1 MLATRDLAF
10 LQTWSVPQF
19 KQNNGVESIEV
30 KRNERTGKCFF
41 VFGVETG
48 ACSKK
53 VETGEVT
60 MPVISKVCV
69 SSTGDMFYMLHQKGE
84 GGGATTLATL

>member
-1 MLATRDLAF
+1 MAVKSLAF
-10 LQTWSVPQF
+10 LKTWTIPQF
-19 KQNNGVESIEV
+19 KADNQVEVIEV

-41 VFGVETG
+41 VFGIETG

-60 MPVISKVCV
+60 MPVISQVCV
-69 SSTGDMFYMLHQKGE
+69 AETGELFYMLHQQGE
-84 GGGATTLATL
+84 AGGATTLATL

>member
-1 MLATRDLAF
+1 MAQRNLAF
-10 LQTWSVPQF
+10 LKTWTIPQF
-19 KQNNGVESIEV
+19 KSDNKVEVIEI

-41 VFGVETG
+41 VFGIETG
-48 ACSKK
+48 ACSRK

-60 MPVISKVCV
+60 MPVISQVCAAE
-69 SSTGDMFYMLHQKGE
+69 TGEMFYMLHQQGE